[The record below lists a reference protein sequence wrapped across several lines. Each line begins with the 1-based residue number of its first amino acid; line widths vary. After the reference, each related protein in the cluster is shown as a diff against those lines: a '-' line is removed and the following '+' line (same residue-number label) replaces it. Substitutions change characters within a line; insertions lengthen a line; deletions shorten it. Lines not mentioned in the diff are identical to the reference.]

1 MVAGDPIVT
10 TPAEEGVMDVNMD
23 GGTAT
28 ILLLLA
34 GVAIRSALTA
44 PVAMYMITNA

>member
-1 MVAGDPIVT
+1 
-10 TPAEEGVMDVNMD
+10 MDVNMD

-28 ILLLLA
+28 MLLLLLA

-44 PVAMYMITNA
+44 PVAMYMIACCV